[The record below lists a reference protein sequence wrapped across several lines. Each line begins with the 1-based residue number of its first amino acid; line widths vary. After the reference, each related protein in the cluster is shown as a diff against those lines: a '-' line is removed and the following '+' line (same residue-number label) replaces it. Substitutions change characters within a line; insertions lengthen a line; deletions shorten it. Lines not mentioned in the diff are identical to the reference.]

1 VAFQGLSILIILA
14 RGPHCQRYT
23 WLGYEGGYSVKKIK
37 VETKDVEKSQEDKV
51 QECDEQTRRSCEKGG
66 EKST

>member
-1 VAFQGLSILIILA
+1 
-14 RGPHCQRYT
+14 
-23 WLGYEGGYSVKKIK
+23 VKKIK